1 MVGVCEQLEP
11 NTLMGRLVVGHG
23 DLAYDNTMIRETN
36 TTQNPIFVL
45 IDYDR
50 VMRLTAGVDL
60 GTYLHGGETQK
71 YPSFGNRRAMAGG
84 YIEGCKAAGLD
95 LTSFDRC
102 SVDKVVLD
110 MAAGLLM
117 CGLWVSAIT
126 TTLFPNL
133 GWAVE
138 IIREGVSRAADQLE
152 PAKSDQNLHE
162 KVLLKGSAGVVG
174 KRFAIALM
182 LRMLA
187 GAVGRMIKDKGRRK

>member
-1 MVGVCEQLEP
+1 
-11 NTLMGRLVVGHG
+11 
-23 DLAYDNTMIRETN
+23 
-36 TTQNPIFVL
+36 
-45 IDYDR
+45 
-50 VMRLTAGVDL
+50 
-60 GTYLHGGETQK
+60 
-71 YPSFGNRRAMAGG
+71 
-84 YIEGCKAAGLD
+84 
-95 LTSFDRC
+95 
-102 SVDKVVLD
+102 

-133 GWAVE
+133 GWVVE

-152 PAKSDQNLHE
+152 PAKSDQNLRE